1 MKFDALVTSSGP
13 AAVTAT
19 VGVPHEGSSR
29 RSVFQTVSP
38 VLSSSARMN
47 ESACVSHW
55 RMTRPFQMIGELA
68 GPHSTVGMLYAPML
82 TRPRSTFQR
91 KRPSTSYAYTPC
103 EPNHE
108 TTVRPSGAV
117 VGARAVGRV
126 LLLLCETSS

>member
-29 RSVFQTVSP
+29 RSVFHTVSP
-38 VLSSSARMN
+38 VLSSSATMN

-68 GPHSTVGMLYAPML
+68 GPHSKVGMSYAPML

-91 KRPSTSYAYTPC
+91 KVPFMSYAWTPC
-103 EPNHE
+103 EPNHA
-108 TTVRPSGAV
+108 TTMRPSVAGVELA
-117 VGARAVGRV
+117 
-126 LLLLCETSS
+126 